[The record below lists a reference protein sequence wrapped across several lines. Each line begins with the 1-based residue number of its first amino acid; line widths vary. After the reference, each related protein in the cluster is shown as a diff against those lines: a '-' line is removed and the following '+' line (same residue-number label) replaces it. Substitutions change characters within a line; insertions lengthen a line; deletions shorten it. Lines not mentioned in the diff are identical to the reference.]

1 MQLYVGTSGYSY
13 KEWKG
18 SFYPEGLP
26 DKDMLHYYG
35 ERLNSVEI
43 NNTFY
48 RIPNEKTVLN
58 WKEQTTSSFI
68 FSLKFPRKITHF
80 KMLINSEEETAVF
93 LKRASLL
100 DKKLGPLL
108 IQFPHNFSEEKLQNL
123 KDFLENLPKKYHY
136 AVEVRNKKLLTDKL
150 FSILKENNVALVW
163 ADHPFMPLIEEVT
176 ADFLYIRWEG
186 NRKEVNGTLGK
197 TEIDISK
204 IIKIWANKITPHIDK
219 KKIVFGYFSK
229 YLSGNPTKD
238 AIELL
243 NILRNRTPT
252 KSRIQQVVF

>member
-1 MQLYVGTSGYSY
+1 M
-13 KEWKG
+13 
-18 SFYPEGLP
+18 FYP
-26 DKDMLHYYG
+26 KDLDSNEYLKYYATKFDT
-35 ERLNSVEI
+35 VEV

-48 RIPNEKTVLN
+48 KIPNEKTILK
-58 WKEQTTSSFI
+58 WKEQTTPSFI

-108 IQFPHNFSEEKLQNL
+108 IQFPHNFSEEKLKNL

-176 ADFLYIRWEG
+176 ANFLYIRWEG

-197 TEIDISK
+197 TEVDISK
-204 IIKIWANKITPHIDK
+204 IIKIWANKIIPHIDK
-219 KKIVFGYFSK
+219 KKSIFGYFSK
-229 YLSGNPTKD
+229 YLSGNPIKD
-238 AIELL
+238 VNELL
-243 NILRNRTPT
+243 NFL
-252 KSRIQQVVF
+252 KK